1 MFVIPRTQ
9 AAGFC
14 DDFLK
19 KLRFPCF
26 LKKHRLSPS
35 GIPCFLKKLRF
46 ACFLK
51 KHRLSPSGIPC
62 FLKKPASASPCTAAA
77 GFMGCQG
84 GGEGIYLNGNEQAS
98 AANSRKSAQK
108 PTPKTRKAESI
119 NPQRRPNEN
128 PCHNYPCL

>member
-19 KLRFPCF
+19 KLRF
-26 LKKHRLSPS
+26 
-35 GIPCFLKKLRF
+35 
-46 ACFLK
+46 A
-51 KHRLSPSGIPC
+51 C

-84 GGEGIYLNGNEQAS
+84 GGEGIYLSGNEQAS
-98 AANSRKSAQK
+98 AANSHKSAQK